1 MYTDDLRQRLL
12 AHLDTLAVQIGPRPS
27 GSPANRRATDYLQ
40 SVLTSAGLHVEAL
53 PFTTSWWEPGDGRL
67 EPASG
72 APINVTPNPFSPAG
86 RVLGEV
92 AQLESREDL
101 ERDNPHLR
109 GRIIVLGADLSSPVM
124 PKGFPFYMPDEH
136 RRLIDFLERCEPAA
150 VVATSDRHASLP
162 TFEDPDLGFP
172 SITVSP
178 ATAAKLR
185 FGDKVSLTLG
195 GKTRPGKGV
204 NVAARTDGTDRWL
217 IVSAHVDAKATT
229 PGAFDNAASVAAL
242 LALAETSIDLLAHTE
257 LVFFNGEDHYDACGE
272 QAWLAAT
279 DLSKV
284 GLNINLDGTGVA
296 GRKTGV
302 AAIGCPPALEQL
314 LDRRL
319 AGLREWTRM
328 PPWFESDHAI
338 FAAQGIAAVAIASE
352 GVHDLFSSVAHTA
365 ADTVDLVDVRIL
377 GDVVAFLRALL
388 PEVRRELTGAVSP

>member
-1 MYTDDLRQRLL
+1 MHTDDLRRRLL

-67 EPASG
+67 EPAG
-72 APINVTPNPFSPAG
+72 AAPIDVTPNPFSSAG

-92 AQLESREDL
+92 ARLESRDDL
-101 ERDNPHLR
+101 ARDNPYLR

-136 RRLIDFLERCEPAA
+136 RRLIDFLERCEPSA
-150 VVATSDRHASLP
+150 VIATSDRHASLP

-185 FGDKVSLTLG
+185 TGDKIGLTLG
-195 GKTRPGKGV
+195 GKTRSGEGV
-204 NVAARTDGTDRWL
+204 NVAARTDGTERRAV
-217 IVSAHVDAKATT
+217 VSAHIDAKATT

-242 LALAETSIDLLAHTE
+242 LALAETSVDLLAHTE

-296 GRKTGV
+296 GRRTGV

-314 LDRRL
+314 LDRQL
-319 AGLREWTRM
+319 AGLQEWTRM

-338 FAAQGIAAVAIASE
+338 FAAQGIAAVAITSE

-365 ADTVDLVDVRIL
+365 ADTVDLVDVKIL
-377 GDVVAFLRALL
+377 GEVVDFLRTLL
-388 PEVRRELTGAVSP
+388 PQVRRALVGAASP